1 MILLEIVNNDI
12 GRKKSEIELLE
23 RQVKLSLF
31 AADMRLYL
39 DNLRESTG
47 KQIERKWSIKL
58 IHRNLQS
65 SYTQTKTTANIMK
78 DLLYVSR
85 KRIKWLGINSPRS
98 VQNLWERHWDNFKGD
113 KSTLQKWKDKPYS
126 EKEKPSIINILIT
139 LNQFMNLNNIHKNT
153 IR

>member
-85 KRIKWLGINSPRS
+85 KRIK
-98 VQNLWERHWDNFKGD
+98 
-113 KSTLQKWKDKPYS
+113 
-126 EKEKPSIINILIT
+126 
-139 LNQFMNLNNIHKNT
+139 
-153 IR
+153 